1 LPGSSVVVEY
11 IMLSDGLID
20 VSVYLQEKD
29 NNKPQDNLVGTVQSD
44 TLLTIEQGDLNITII
59 GKLPA
64 VTANAIAKSIEKIT
78 K

>member
-1 LPGSSVVVEY
+1 
-11 IMLSDGLID
+11 MLSDGLID

-29 NNKPQDNLVGTVQSD
+29 NDKPQDNLVGTVQSD
-44 TLLTIEQGDLNITII
+44 TLLTIEHGDLNITII

-64 VTANAIAKSIEKIT
+64 VTANAIAKSIEKTT